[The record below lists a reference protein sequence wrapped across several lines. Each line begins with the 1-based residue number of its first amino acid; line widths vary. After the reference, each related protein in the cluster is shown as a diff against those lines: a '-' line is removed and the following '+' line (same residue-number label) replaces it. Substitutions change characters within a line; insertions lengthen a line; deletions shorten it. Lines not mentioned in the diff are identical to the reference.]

1 MSPPRGFTLVELLVV
16 LAIAAGAAALV
27 GSGWRA
33 AAERSGALAVLA
45 ELRTARARAIAERR
59 ETAWLP
65 RALPG
70 GIAVAAEP
78 APVRFFADGGSSG
91 AEITLGAGPRREVI
105 EVDWLTGRAAL
116 RREAP

>member
-1 MSPPRGFTLVELLVV
+1 MQHLRTRPRHPQRDGRGAGSASRRLLVGE
-16 LAIAAGAAALV
+16 LH
-27 GSGWRA
+27 
-33 AAERSGALAVLA
+33 
-45 ELRTARARAIAERR
+45 ELRCPSGVGI
-59 ETAWLP
+59 
-65 RALPG
+65 G
-70 GIAVAAEP
+70 GVAVAAEP

>member
-1 MSPPRGFTLVELLVV
+1 MSAARGFGFTLVELLVV

-27 GSGWRA
+27 ASGWRA
-33 AAERSGALAVLA
+33 ASERNGALAVLT

-70 GIAVAAEP
+70 GSAIAGE
-78 APVRFFADGGSSG
+78 PVRFFADGGSSG
-91 AEITLGAGPRREVI
+91 AEITLGAGPRRTVI

-116 RREAP
+116 RRAAP